1 MKIKDTDRGFLAIK
15 KALLSLKKKEI
26 KVGIHEGVGENTKTG
41 TLIVDYAIANEYG
54 TSKIPERSFMRSTY
68 DEKQQ
73 EWNKT
78 LDKIVG
84 NITEGNIN
92 NIEQKINLVGVQVAN
107 DIKEKIDSN
116 IPPALSE
123 ATIRR
128 KGSSRTLID
137 TGVMRASITYKIE
150 N

>member
-15 KALLSLKKKEI
+15 KALLSLRKKEI
-26 KVGIHEGVGENTKTG
+26 KVGIHEGAGKNEKTG
-41 TLIVDYAIANEYG
+41 TLIVDYALANEYG

-84 NITEGNIN
+84 NITEGNIS
-92 NIEQKINLVGVQVAN
+92 NIEQKINSVGVQIVN

-137 TGVMRASITYKIE
+137 TGIMRASITYKIE

>member
-1 MKIKDTDRGFLAIK
+1 MKIKDTDKGFLAIK

-26 KVGIHEGVGENTKTG
+26 KVGIHEGAGENAKTG
-41 TLIVDYAIANEYG
+41 TLIVDYATANEYG

-73 EWNKT
+73 EWNKAIE
-78 LDKIVG
+78 KIVDSVV
-84 NITEGNIN
+84 EGGVG
-92 NIEQKINLVGVQVAN
+92 NIEQKISLVGEQVVN
-107 DIKEKIDSN
+107 DIKEKISSN
-116 IPPALSE
+116 VPPPLSE

-128 KGSSRTLID
+128 KGSSKTLID
-137 TGVMRASITYKIE
+137 TGIMKTSITYKVE

>member
-1 MKIKDTDRGFLAIK
+1 MKIKDTDKGFLAIK

-26 KVGIHEGVGENTKTG
+26 KVGILEGAGKNAKTG

-78 LDKIVG
+78 LDKIVSSVV
-84 NITEGNIN
+84 EGNIN
-92 NIEQKINLVGVQVAN
+92 DIEQKINFVGVQMVN

-116 IPPALSE
+116 IPPLLAE
-123 ATIRR
+123 TTIKR

-137 TGVMRASITYKIE
+137 TGIMRASITYKIE

>member
-1 MKIKDTDRGFLAIK
+1 MKIKDTDKGFRDIK
-15 KALLSLKKKEI
+15 KALLSLRKKEI
-26 KVGIHEGVGENTKTG
+26 KVGIHADGGKNEKTG
-41 TLIVDYAIANEYG
+41 TLIVNYALANEYG

-78 LDKIVG
+78 LDKIV
-84 NITEGNIN
+84 NSVIEGDVDIAK
-92 NIEQKINLVGVQVAN
+92 KISLVGEQVVN

-116 IPPALSE
+116 IPPVLSE
-123 ATIRR
+123 ATIKR

-137 TGVMRASITYKIE
+137 TGIMRASITYKIE

>member
-1 MKIKDTDRGFLAIK
+1 MKIKDTDKGFLAIK

-26 KVGIHEGVGENTKTG
+26 KVGILEGAGKNAKTG

-54 TSKIPERSFMRSTY
+54 TSRIPERSFMRSTY
-68 DEKQQ
+68 DEKES
-73 EWNKT
+73 EWNKA
-78 LDKIVG
+78 LDKIVSSVV
-84 NITEGNIN
+84 EGNVN
-92 NIEQKINLVGVQVAN
+92 DIEQKINFVGVQMVN

-123 ATIRR
+123 ATIKR
-128 KGSSRTLID
+128 KGSSKTLID
-137 TGVMRASITYKIE
+137 TGIMRASITYKIE